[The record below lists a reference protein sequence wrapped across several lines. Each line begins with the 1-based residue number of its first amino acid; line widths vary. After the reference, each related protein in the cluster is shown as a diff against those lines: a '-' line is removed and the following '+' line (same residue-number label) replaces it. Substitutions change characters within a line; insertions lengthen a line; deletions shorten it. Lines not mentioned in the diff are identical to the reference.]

1 MACINQIKE
10 YAEEKSYD
18 KALALIREQDLS
30 KSYNPQFLKIC
41 ADVFLNTKHYE
52 EARKV
57 LMMAH
62 RIAPE
67 GNKVNFSII
76 RLYLETGERDLAD
89 EYFQQYEFNA
99 FDGDEDL
106 CWLRYMFARSD
117 KDNGEKMLEAMMPL
131 HTADMSDSLCYE
143 FMRIYQLLGDTEK
156 FEQEYSYLFD
166 NFAESEYK
174 EKAERLKKDQCA
186 AEELYIYPTERIL
199 KRDPQVDA
207 EEKELLERDYL
218 RMNPKEPEI
227 MVMADDYGADDD
239 MLFFKRSTLD
249 KWSIRKREMAEKRAE
264 KKKAKEEAKRLKEA
278 EREAKAAAMEEAA
291 AQKEQEEANSAAS
304 QQVDDN
310 VQPEVEETPVETV
323 EEEAVEETPVETVEE
338 EAVEETPVETVEEE
352 AVEEIPVETV
362 EEEAVEET
370 PVETV
375 EEVVEETPVETVEE
389 EIVEET
395 PAETVEEEAVDDVT
409 IVETESVADIERQPF
424 KDEMTEI
431 TTEEPLTEEIFASV
445 EGAPGM
451 TPIAHD
457 ALDVETV
464 LREADSQLE
473 AMKFEDDVKGEPD
486 EEPVPDKHT
495 QAFDEYDALLKREEE
510 KLAEQFAMEEQLL
523 LQAQS
528 LLQSVES
535 GVDDWNHK
543 KRDNL
548 FEAFDTETKRM
559 TKTAKS
565 EEIVSAPVDNVAEVV
580 KPAIMVTESESETS
594 KVEEKVADDTETP
607 VASKVE
613 EPVVSSG
620 AVSEEPKPHIELR
633 EHIKAVLEIDA
644 TKKEILQKL
653 KEGR

>member
-1 MACINQIKE
+1 MSTVISMACINQIKE

-323 EEEAVEETPVETVEE
+323 EEE
-338 EAVEETPVETVEEE
+338 
-352 AVEEIPVETV
+352 
-362 EEEAVEET
+362 
-370 PVETV
+370 
-375 EEVVEETPVETVEE
+375 
-389 EIVEET
+389 IVEET

-409 IVETESVADIERQPF
+409 IVETESVADIERQTY

-644 TKKEILQKL
+644 TKKDILQKL